1 MSIDIT
7 FTLSNEDLQRFE
19 DIVVKAKDLVETEEN
34 AAKVEETA
42 QQMIDQ
48 ATSADLPEFIA
59 ERILKLETLLNM
71 VQDEEWKLEDA
82 ERKRILSA
90 LSYFALAEDLI
101 PDHVPGVGFLDDAIY
116 TEIIIQELESELRLY
131 NEFCQY
137 RIAEENRRRN
147 RGLDPKVG
155 RKTGWQTND
164 RCCIPGCGHGDRA
177 AGAVTAG
184 VPDFSRLVQSI

>member
-7 FTLSNEDLQRFE
+7 FTLSNDDLQRFE
-19 DIVVKAKDLVETEEN
+19 DIVAKAKDLVENEDN
-34 AAKVEETA
+34 ARKVEQAA

-48 ATSADLPEFIA
+48 ASSTELPEFIA

-90 LSYFALAEDLI
+90 LSYFALDEDLI
-101 PDHVPGVGFLDDAIY
+101 PDHIPGVGFLDDAIY
-116 TEIIIQELESELRLY
+116 TEIIIQELDSELRLY

-137 RIAEENRRRN
+137 RIAEENRRRS
-147 RGLDPKVG
+147 RGLDAKVG
-155 RKTGWQTND
+155 REDWLADKRSVLHSRMRARRSGGRNGHRWRTG
-164 RCCIPGCGHGDRA
+164 
-177 AGAVTAG
+177 
-184 VPDFSRLVQSI
+184 FL